1 MKLLPRIMKNIVN
14 FIEFFKKII
23 PINNSFKNKL
33 VNFLHLKE
41 IIYKKNT
48 WDTLV
53 IVKQC
58 KIYLFCNY

>member
-1 MKLLPRIMKNIVN
+1 MKNIVN

-58 KIYLFCNY
+58 KIHLFCNY